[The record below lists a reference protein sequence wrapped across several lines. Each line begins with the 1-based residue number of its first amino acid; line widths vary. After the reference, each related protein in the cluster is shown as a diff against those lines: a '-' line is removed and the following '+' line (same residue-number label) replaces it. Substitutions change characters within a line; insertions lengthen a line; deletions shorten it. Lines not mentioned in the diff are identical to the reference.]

1 LEEVDGEEIIDKY
14 VTKVK
19 EKPKET
25 SHVGG
30 PFPKKNTIETLY
42 DDLDKKAI
50 NKSRDY

>member
-1 LEEVDGEEIIDKY
+1 LEEVDGDKIVDKY
-14 VTKVK
+14 VTPVK
-19 EKPKET
+19 EKKIKPA
-25 SHVGG
+25 HVGG